1 MRFKVIL
8 TGVLV
13 AAALAAC
20 GPDSASSGPGTG
32 TGTNN
37 AGAAASGRDSCLM
50 GTWKVDVPDM
60 ARQAAGLMRTSGSEG
75 SGTGNITLVFGD
87 QMSIT
92 YDNAVIAITT
102 PMGSGLSMK
111 VTSTYTGTA
120 SSTDWQAKDGK
131 LAGTM
136 PTNTVTNK
144 MVASVGGQEVAMPTI
159 PFSGSL
165 DMSKGALD
173 YTCAGSS
180 ATLVGPVTWKLTK
193 A

>member
-1 MRFKVIL
+1 MRFGVIL
-8 TGVLV
+8 TGALV

-20 GPDSASSGPGTG
+20 GPDSASPAPGTG

-37 AGAAASGRDSCLM
+37 AGAAATGRDGCLM

-120 SSTDWQAKDGK
+120 SSTDWQAKDGQ
-131 LAGTM
+131 ARRHHADQHRHSTRWS
-136 PTNTVTNK
+136 P
-144 MVASVGGQEVAMPTI
+144 ASAARRWRCRPI
-159 PFSGSL
+159 PFSGS
-165 DMSKGALD
+165 S
-173 YTCAGSS
+173 T
-180 ATLVGPVTWKLTK
+180 
-193 A
+193 